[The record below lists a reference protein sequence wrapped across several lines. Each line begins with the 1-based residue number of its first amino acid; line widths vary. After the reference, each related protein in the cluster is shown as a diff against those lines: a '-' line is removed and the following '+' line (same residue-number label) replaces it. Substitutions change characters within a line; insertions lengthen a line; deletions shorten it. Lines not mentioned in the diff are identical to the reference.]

1 MSNDKY
7 NNYLTKYKG
16 ELWGK
21 CIKSNI
27 FNNISEDHI
36 NDVKKTFEENIE
48 NYKTQIM
55 QNDDDNN
62 LDNIIINNINNQIG
76 HLKNDTINKNYDNKK
91 KEYED
96 LANNSSPEQL
106 DFKDSNVDKPIEN
119 FENLIEQ
126 QMNER
131 KKLITQFNN
140 DTSNKDISNNYTD
153 DNNERNE
160 IIGEINNSNDT
171 FLDNKMYEV
180 NNNIDLSEIVNNQKM
195 IINTLNIHT
204 DILNKLLKSQ
214 IYILE
219 NIKS

>member
-1 MSNDKY
+1 
-7 NNYLTKYKG
+7 
-16 ELWGK
+16 
-21 CIKSNI
+21 
-27 FNNISEDHI
+27 
-36 NDVKKTFEENIE
+36 
-48 NYKTQIM
+48 M